1 MARAGSQPKR
11 KSKQVTV
18 LGDDLVCRFYTLF
31 NPEMN
36 TNFVLSIKFELKLN
50 SDMKNLMLIIAIMFA
65 ASGSNGQQIKPS
77 NSGYAPANGIK
88 IYYEI
93 YGEGKPLVL
102 LHGAF
107 YTIEMNWGQLI
118 PELSKTRKVI
128 AIEMQGHGHTPF
140 SERKLSITTL
150 ASDVEKV
157 MDYLK
162 IDSADVAGYSMG
174 GSVAYQFAV
183 QSPKRLRKL
192 VIISSTYKTNGWL
205 PIVNGAFKDFKPE
218 FFDNT
223 PIKAAYDAVAPDT
236 TKWRNFLEQMFVF
249 AKEPFNVGDS
259 NIAKIAAPVLIIS
272 GDNDGTDKIELMKTY
287 KLLGGGVSADLQPMP
302 KSQLAI
308 VPSQGHVSLMMQTTT
323 ILTYLNGFLK

>member
-1 MARAGSQPKR
+1 MKR
-11 KSKQVTV
+11 VFKGPNILKPV
-18 LGDDLVCRFYTLF
+18 LINAMLF
-31 NPEMN
+31 F
-36 TNFVLSIKFELKLN
+36 TIFQ
-50 SDMKNLMLIIAIMFA
+50 
-65 ASGSNGQQIKPS
+65 SNGQQSKPAG
-77 NSGYAPANGIK
+77 SGYAPVNGIK
-88 IYYEI
+88 VYYEI
-93 YGEGKPLVL
+93 YGEGRPLVL

-107 YTIEMNWGQLI
+107 YTIDMNWGLMI

-128 AIEMQGHGHTPF
+128 AIEMQGHGHSPF
-140 SERKLSITTL
+140 SERELSIATL

-205 PIVNGAFKDFKPE
+205 PVVNGAFKDFKPE

-223 PIKAAYDAVAPDT
+223 PLQAGYDAVAPDK
-236 TKWRNFLEQMFVF
+236 TKWRKYLEQMFAF
-249 AKEPFNVGDS
+249 AQVPFNVGDS

-272 GDNDGTDKIELMKTY
+272 GDNDGTDKIELIKTY
-287 KLLGGGVSADLQPMP
+287 QLLGGGVTADMQPMP

-308 VPSQGHVSLMMQTTT
+308 VPSQGHVSLMMETTT
-323 ILTYLNGFLK
+323 LLDYMNSFLK

>member
-1 MARAGSQPKR
+1 
-11 KSKQVTV
+11 
-18 LGDDLVCRFYTLF
+18 
-31 NPEMN
+31 
-36 TNFVLSIKFELKLN
+36 
-50 SDMKNLMLIIAIMFA
+50 MKNLLKTHNPLRSILLIAIMFI
-65 ASGSNGQQIKPS
+65 ASSSSGQQIKPS
-77 NSGYAPANGIK
+77 NSGYAPVNGIK
-88 IYYEI
+88 VYYEV
-93 YGEGKPLVL
+93 YGEGRPLVL

-107 YTIEMNWGQLI
+107 YTIDMNWGQLI

-128 AIEMQGHGHTPF
+128 AIEMQGHGHSPF
-140 SERKLSITTL
+140 SDRELSITTL

-205 PIVNGAFKDFKPE
+205 PIVNGGFKDFKPE

-223 PIKAAYDAVAPDT
+223 PLKAAYDAVAPDK
-236 TKWRNFLEQMFVF
+236 TKWRKFLEQMFAF
-249 AKEPFNVGDS
+249 AKVPFNVGDS

-287 KLLGGGVSADLQPMP
+287 QLLGGGVSADLQPMP

-323 ILTYLNGFLK
+323 ILNYLNSFLK

>member
-1 MARAGSQPKR
+1 MKR
-11 KSKQVTV
+11 VFKGINIQKS
-18 LGDDLVCRFYTLF
+18 
-31 NPEMN
+31 
-36 TNFVLSIKFELKLN
+36 I
-50 SDMKNLMLIIAIMFA
+50 LIIAMLFFTVFQ
-65 ASGSNGQQIKPS
+65 SNGQHSKPDA
-77 NSGYAPANGIK
+77 SGYAPVNGIK
-88 IYYEI
+88 VYYEV
-93 YGEGKPLVL
+93 YGKGKPLVL

-107 YTIEMNWGQLI
+107 YTIDMNWGQLI

-140 SERKLSITTL
+140 SDRELSVTTL
-150 ASDVEKV
+150 ANDVEKV

-174 GSVAYQFAV
+174 GSVAYQFAI

-205 PIVNGAFKDFKPE
+205 PIVNGALKDFKPE

-223 PIKAAYDAVAPDT
+223 PLKTAYDAVAPDK
-236 TKWRNFLEQMFVF
+236 TKWRKFLEQMFAF
-249 AKEPFNVGDS
+249 AKVPFNVGDS
-259 NIAKIAAPVLIIS
+259 NISKIAAPVLIIC
-272 GDNDGTDKIELMKTY
+272 GDNDGTDKVELMKTY
-287 KLLGGGVSADLQPMP
+287 QLLGGGVSADLQPMP

-323 ILTYLNGFLK
+323 ILNYLNGFLK